1 MAFWD
6 EEIER
11 IDRNS
16 LEKLQ
21 LKRLRRM
28 VGRAANTTYYSKIFD
43 RQDIRADKIE
53 SLSMIRALPFTTKED
68 LRSSAHED
76 FLAVPKE
83 EVVRIHVSSGTT
95 GAPTA
100 IYHSATDLDL
110 WAGLVARCLCMAG
123 FTRSDVFQNMTGY
136 GLFTGGLGLHY
147 GAEKLGALVI
157 PVGTGNTRR
166 QVHLMKTFGTTAI
179 HIIPSYALKLYETI
193 TAWGIDPKKEL
204 NLRLAVI
211 GAEPHTEGAR
221 NRIEEG
227 FGLSAFNCYGL
238 SEMSGP
244 GVAFECPEKDGLH
257 IWEDHY
263 MVEII
268 DPETLDPLPDGEI
281 GELVLTS
288 LCREAMP
295 IIRYRTRD
303 LAMVIPEP
311 CACGRTHRRLSRIT
325 GRADDMLIL
334 KGVNIFPMQVER
346 VLLSQPEVGGNYVI
360 VLDKIGPL
368 DAMTIRAE
376 MTEETAGSNPEA
388 QIAISTKLKHL
399 LRDELLISPDIDL
412 VAPGALGAREG
423 KAVRVIDNRPR
434 I

>member
-1 MAFWD
+1 M
-6 EEIER
+6 
-11 IDRNS
+11 
-16 LEKLQ
+16 
-21 LKRLRRM
+21 KRLRP
-28 VGRAANTTYYSKIFD
+28 G
-43 RQDIRADKIE
+43 E
-53 SLSMIRALPFTTKED
+53 ST
-68 LRSSAHED
+68 
-76 FLAVPKE
+76 
-83 EVVRIHVSSGTT
+83 
-95 GAPTA
+95 
-100 IYHSATDLDL
+100 
-110 WAGLVARCLCMAG
+110 
-123 FTRSDVFQNMTGY
+123 
-136 GLFTGGLGLHY
+136 
-147 GAEKLGALVI
+147 
-157 PVGTGNTRR
+157 
-166 QVHLMKTFGTTAI
+166 
-179 HIIPSYALKLYETI
+179 
-193 TAWGIDPKKEL
+193 PKKEL

-268 DPETLDPLPDGEI
+268 DPETLAPLPDGEI

-376 MTEETAGSNPEA
+376 MTEETAGSSPETH
-388 QIAISTKLKHL
+388 IAISTKLKAPVAGRAVDQ
-399 LRDELLISPDIDL
+399 LRH
-412 VAPGALGAREG
+412 
-423 KAVRVIDNRPR
+423 RPR
-434 I
+434 GPRSVRSPGGQGRPGDRQPAADIE